1 MKILSTRR
9 DGPRLGPHQGAS
21 GMQGKAGDP
30 RRGGKGMDCKPSA
43 AEARIAA
50 ANQLPRLHTQQRAV
64 LSYPLGPDAAPH
76 SSDWRTCN
84 PTMHCVSRHGRRRR
98 GATSRADAP
107 LSIAPPP
114 IRIELRLLP
123 GLFLTDGLQLPG
135 VRQLLPP
142 PQGGCC
148 GGNFAV
154 HDTPCWAS
162 PCGPRPR
169 RGGIT
174 RPDAIQRISVDRA
187 MPVVSAASESGL

>member
-50 ANQLPRLHTQQRAV
+50 ANQLPRPHTQQRAV
-64 LSYPLGPDAAPH
+64 LSYPLGTDAAPH
-76 SSDWRTCN
+76 GSDWRTCN

-107 LSIAPPP
+107 LSIRYASSFACCRAFSSRMVCSFQGSGSCSHHP
-114 IRIELRLLP
+114 R
-123 GLFLTDGLQLPG
+123 
-135 VRQLLPP
+135 
-142 PQGGCC
+142 GGCC
-148 GGNFAV
+148 GGIFAV